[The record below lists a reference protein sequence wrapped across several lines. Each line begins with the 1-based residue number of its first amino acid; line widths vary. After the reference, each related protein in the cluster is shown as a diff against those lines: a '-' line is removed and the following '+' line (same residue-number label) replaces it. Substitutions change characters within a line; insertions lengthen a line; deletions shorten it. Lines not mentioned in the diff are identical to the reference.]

1 MRKKPEATPP
11 PHPSLP
17 IGSGVGRTNWILIAL
32 GLTACLALTLM
43 MQQALQV
50 RKERVADPVATEIQK
65 ALGSRLTGTARWRI
79 RDGHGDEKTG
89 TLTLQPTIGGR
100 VDNLARD
107 AGDIVWRRTRNQIGS
122 LIVICD
128 AGLGA
133 ASAFAVPPP
142 WEPGRPLVRIES
154 PADGGKVQEPPPPRS
169 GPAPSSGTAR
179 PSAPR

>member
-89 TLTLQPTIGGR
+89 TLTLQPTIGVRVNVGTIIATSAIDGR
-100 VDNLARD
+100 K
-107 AGDIVWRRTRNQIGS
+107 TM
-122 LIVICD
+122 
-128 AGLGA
+128 
-133 ASAFAVPPP
+133 
-142 WEPGRPLVRIES
+142 
-154 PADGGKVQEPPPPRS
+154 
-169 GPAPSSGTAR
+169 
-179 PSAPR
+179 